1 MPLSGTAPRF
11 DVSPTPNST
20 GPTIVSVA
28 GAVSGAATGGFS
40 TESLPEFYR
49 RALGILTMSGQLI
62 SGLQCISGSVVSGF
76 RNLHQELAL
85 RIVDAESGGAEP
97 NALRLS
103 RANSILAVSGEV
115 QFGS

>member
-1 MPLSGTAPRF
+1 MPVSGTAPRF
-11 DVSPTPNST
+11 NVSSVASPT

-28 GAVSGAATGGFS
+28 GAVSGAASGGFS

-62 SGLQCISGSVVSGF
+62 SGLQCVSGSVVSGF

-85 RIVDAESGGAEP
+85 RIADAESGGAEP
-97 NALRLS
+97 NSLRLS
-103 RANSILAVSGEV
+103 LANGILTASGEV